1 MEIPGYEDTFFDNID
16 EDIKRQ
22 FYSAKQKFQETRE
35 NNIARN
41 EEVARKSRIS
51 NERSKFISHCI
62 KLSDAKKNINVS
74 DETTTTVDN

>member
-41 EEVARKSRIS
+41 EEIARKSRIS

-62 KLSDAKKNINVS
+62 KLSEAKKDISIAN
-74 DETTTTVDN
+74 TTNAVDK